1 MATKTRRLRSRR
13 DVMEPECGGTNHYK
27 IQHCKIFKLYL
38 FYLEMGDWPT
48 QGENWQILIV
58 LVKFATNSLLLLRN
72 KYAAFTMKYLFVKN

>member
-1 MATKTRRLRSRR
+1 
-13 DVMEPECGGTNHYK
+13 
-27 IQHCKIFKLYL
+27 
-38 FYLEMGDWPT
+38 MGDWPT